1 MIDFLQSC
9 AAVLLLVG
17 AVFSLLGAI
26 GVLRLPDLYTRLHA
40 ASKAGIVG
48 AGLMLVAAGLA
59 SGDGAILLRALLGVV
74 FMLLATPLSAHL
86 LARAARKSG
95 VEADPRTSIEQ
106 SSRE

>member
-1 MIDFLQSC
+1 MIDFVQCC

-26 GVLRLPDLYTRLHA
+26 GLLRLPDVYTRLHA

-59 SGDGAILLRALLGVV
+59 AGEGAILLRALLGVV